1 MQLLRANMNLIHDF
15 LSWVFDA
22 RTHDTPEADE
32 RYLSG
37 SVDMFDLERR
47 MREIDQR
54 RAIGPFGLNA

>member
-1 MQLLRANMNLIHDF
+1 MNLIHDF